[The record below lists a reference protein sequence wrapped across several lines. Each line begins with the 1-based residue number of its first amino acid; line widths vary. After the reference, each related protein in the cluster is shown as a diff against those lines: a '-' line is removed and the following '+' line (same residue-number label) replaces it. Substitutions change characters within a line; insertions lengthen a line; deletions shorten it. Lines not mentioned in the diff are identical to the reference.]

1 MLKLEQLVLLIILLL
16 SGLHAVCGFRLHKS
30 FHTPADDMFILIQ
43 FLNIIE
49 FMLIWICMKYLVLD
63 IKQST
68 VNQVFMPEEPLFVDP
83 NK

>member
-1 MLKLEQLVLLIILLL
+1 
-16 SGLHAVCGFRLHKS
+16 
-30 FHTPADDMFILIQ
+30 
-43 FLNIIE
+43 
-49 FMLIWICMKYLVLD
+49 MKYLVLD